1 VTAPAW
7 LARLTDRETQILRLL
22 ADGYDGP
29 DIARRLGTGWGTSL
43 GTVKAD
49 KARLYAKLGA
59 RNAAHAVSLGYRYG
73 LLGADALAGGA
84 R

>member
-1 VTAPAW
+1 MTAPAW
-7 LARLTDRETQILRLL
+7 LSPLTDREMQILRML
-22 ADGYDGP
+22 ADGYERTE
-29 DIARRLGTGWGTSL
+29 IARRLGTVRGTSL

-49 KARLYAKLGA
+49 MVKLYGRLGA
-59 RNAAHAVSLGYRYG
+59 RNAAHAVALGHQYG